1 MGSIAIII
9 AVFVGIFKLSDYIL
23 RVNNKKPVFTP
34 AINRLE
40 DLMDFM
46 DDDEDRPK
54 KKKKRSKSSS
64 KSVKVQ
70 EAKTKQL
77 EPAFPRASDQYRPNL
92 GSLSQGTQ
100 RQRERVSVKPKPTF
114 SPNEVQKAFVYREIL
129 GAPRALKPHRTRRY
143 PR

>member
-9 AVFVGIFKLSDYIL
+9 AVFVGLFKLSDYIL

-46 DDDEDRPK
+46 DDDEDSPK
-54 KKKKRSKSSS
+54 KKKKRPKSSS
-64 KSVKVQ
+64 KQVKVQ
-70 EAKTKQL
+70 EAKEQL
-77 EPAFPRASDQYRPNL
+77 EPAFPRASQQYRPNF
-92 GSLSQGTQ
+92 GSLSQGIQ
-100 RQRERVSVKPKPTF
+100 RQREKVSVKPIF
-114 SPNEVQKAFVYREIL
+114 SPKEVQKAFVYREIL
-129 GAPRALKPHRTRRY
+129 GAPRALEPYRSRRY